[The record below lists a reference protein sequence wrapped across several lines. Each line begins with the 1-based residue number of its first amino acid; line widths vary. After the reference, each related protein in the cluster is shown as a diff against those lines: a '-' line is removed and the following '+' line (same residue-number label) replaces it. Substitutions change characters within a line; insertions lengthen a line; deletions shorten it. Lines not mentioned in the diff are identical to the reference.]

1 MAQEAS
7 KCGVEDNPFPLLL
20 PPWSPTLEDGG
31 QVVPVKGL
39 VTGSPGWLG

>member
-7 KCGVEDNPFPLLL
+7 KCAVEDNPFPLLH

-31 QVVPVKGL
+31 QVVPAEDL
-39 VTGSPGWLG
+39 VTGNPGWLG